1 MTKPSS
7 PDTPTGRIS
16 PHRRLTTQSI
26 TMIDV
31 ARIAGVSAQ
40 TVSRVLRT
48 PETVSPERR
57 ERVMAAIR
65 ETNYVHN
72 AVASNLASSRSH
84 TVAAIIPLISNS
96 IFAGTVQGL
105 TQELL
110 PFGYQVIIGITE
122 YDSAKE
128 EDIVRSIL
136 GRRPHG
142 IFLIGTHHSSMTR
155 QLLENSGIPVVES
168 WDWVTNPIDSLVGF
182 SNRQAL
188 IDLQAHLAQA
198 GYRNPVFCGVVTD
211 GDKRAEE
218 RLKGFNH
225 GLKKFFGHTSKRQ
238 VILHEPVYTMAMGRT
253 FLHEARTRYPD
264 ADVLVFTSDVF
275 ATGALFEAQRE
286 GLRVP
291 QDIAI
296 TGFGGYDFAGETN
309 PSLTTVTLPVT
320 EIGARAARL
329 ILQGTEGKR
338 GCRIKVNFKLAP
350 GGST

>member
-1 MTKPSS
+1 MIKHLA
-7 PDTPTGRIS
+7 PDVTTGQTGT
-16 PHRRLTTQSI
+16 HRRLTTQSI
-26 TMIDV
+26 TMVDV

-40 TVSRVLRT
+40 TVSRVLHA

-57 ERVMAAIR
+57 ERVLAAIQQ
-65 ETNYVHN
+65 TNYVHN

-84 TVAAIIPLISNS
+84 TVAAIIPQISNS

-110 PFGYQVIIGITE
+110 PFGYQVIIGITG

-142 IFLIGTHHSSMTR
+142 IFLIGAHHSTTTR
-155 QLLENSGIPVVES
+155 QLLESSGIPVVES

-211 GDKRAEE
+211 GDNRAEE

-225 GLKKFFGHTSKRQ
+225 GLTKFFGHRSKRQ
-238 VILHEPVYTMAMGRT
+238 VILHEPIYTMAMGRT
-253 FLHEARTRYPD
+253 FLQEARQQYPD

-275 ATGALFEAQRE
+275 ATGALFEAQRQ
-286 GLRVP
+286 GLHVP
-291 QDIAI
+291 HDIAI
-296 TGFGGYDFAGETN
+296 TGFGGYDFASETN
-309 PSLTTVTLPVT
+309 PSLTTVTIPVT
-320 EIGARAARL
+320 EIGARAAQL
-329 ILQGTEGKR
+329 IIQGTEGKR
-338 GCRIKVNFKLAP
+338 GRRIKVDFELAL

>member
-1 MTKPSS
+1 MTKPSAS
-7 PDTPTGRIS
+7 DVPLSRAGAR
-16 PHRRLTTQSI
+16 RRLNSQSV

-40 TVSRVLRT
+40 TVSRVLSA
-48 PETVSPERR
+48 PETVSPQRR
-57 ERVMAAIR
+57 ELVQAAIR
-65 ETNYVHN
+65 KTNYVHN
-72 AVASNLASSRSH
+72 AVASNLASSRSR

-96 IFAGTVQGL
+96 IFANTVQGL

-110 PFGYQVIIGITE
+110 PMGYQVIIGITE

-142 IFLIGTHHSSMTR
+142 VFMIGTHHSGTTR
-155 QLLENSGIPVVES
+155 KLLEDAGVPVVES
-168 WDWVTNPIDSLVGF
+168 WDWVTNPIDCLVGF

-188 IDLQAHLAQA
+188 LDLLAHLAQS
-198 GYRNPVFCGVVTD
+198 GYRNPVFCGVVTE
-211 GDKRAEE
+211 GDNRAEE

-225 GLKKFFGHTSKRQ
+225 GLKTLFGHRGKRQ
-238 VILHEPVYTMAMGRT
+238 VLLHEPIYTMAMGRT
-253 FLHEARTRYPD
+253 FLHEARTQYPD

-275 ATGALFEAQRE
+275 AAGAMLEAQRQ

-296 TGFGGYDFAGETN
+296 SGFGGYEFASETN
-309 PSLTTVTLPVT
+309 PSLTTVSIPAT
-320 EIGARAARL
+320 EIGASAARL
-329 ILQGTEGKR
+329 IINRTEGERKR
-338 GCRIKVNFKLAP
+338 RIKVDIQLTI